1 MTLTDESF
9 LQNFGGTSMNSLNT
23 ILNTDDSGNNDTS
36 EINILKQS
44 SYHDFNSFVDTT
56 KETTHNFSI
65 FSFNIESLNAKFNKI
80 SIFLKTFER
89 KSFQF

>member
-1 MTLTDESF
+1 MILTDESF

-44 SYHDFNSFVDTT
+44 SYHDFNSFVDTS
-56 KETTHNFSI
+56 K
-65 FSFNIESLNAKFNKI
+65 
-80 SIFLKTFER
+80 
-89 KSFQF
+89 